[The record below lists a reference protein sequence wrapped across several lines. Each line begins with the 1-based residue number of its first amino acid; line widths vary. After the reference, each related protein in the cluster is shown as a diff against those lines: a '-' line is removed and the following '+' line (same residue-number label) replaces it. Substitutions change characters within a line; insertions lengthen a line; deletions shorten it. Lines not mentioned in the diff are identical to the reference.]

1 MVKQNP
7 SEKLAGETV
16 SRFVVL
22 LRDTNGQAELLG
34 TIHQTE
40 ADALLAGGYWQNSWY
55 RGVQVS
61 AEVVAFQ
68 IPTRGTPV
76 PAATDRLP
84 APGGPERL
92 PAAWLKETGA

>member
-16 SRFVVL
+16 SRFAVL
-22 LRDTNGQAELLG
+22 IRDTNGQAELLG
-34 TIHQTE
+34 TIHQTAAE
-40 ADALLAGGYWQNSWY
+40 ALLAGGYWQNSWY